1 MPYTTLPDGIR
12 LYYEFTGPEDKPV
25 ILQFGGSLFGR
36 QNFGLVNDGF
46 RENFRLLSFD
56 ARGYGRSD
64 VPSESYSIEGWADD
78 GAALLDAVGLDRVL
92 VHGTSMG
99 GMIALAFACK
109 YPERVHRRLP
119 RRAPSR
125 GRDVH
130 RKAIFRFWRRCA
142 ETMSWDDF
150 ADHVTTQAVGCH
162 HLEKPEGENTFE
174 MVRQITRLNSTFTV
188 RQACLAME
196 VMDLEPLV
204 QKLER
209 PILHDQRHLRHALPA
224 GAREVGLLGAPDRRA
239 QARARAAA
247 GVPGHRP
254 RRPARV
260 PGRGGRDRHRVLPR
274 GARRRVSGRQPGTR
288 ARQACRT
295 TLQ

>member
-46 RENFRLLSFD
+46 REHFRLLSFD

-64 VPSESYSIEGWADD
+64 VPSESYTIEGWADD

-109 YPERVHRRLP
+109 YPARCIAACPDVAFARP
-119 RRAPSR
+119 
-125 GRDVH
+125 DVH

-196 VMDLEPLV
+196 RMDLEPLV
-204 QKLER
+204 RTLER

-224 GAREVGLLGAPDRRA
+224 GAREVGLLGASDRRA

-247 GVPGHRP
+247 GVPRHRP

-260 PGRGGRDRHRVLPR
+260 PGRGGRDRHGVLPR
-274 GARRRVSGRQPGTR
+274 GARRGVRAQAGTR
-288 ARQACRT
+288 ARQAWRT

>member
-1 MPYTTLPDGIR
+1 MPYATLPDGIR

-36 QNFGLVNDGF
+36 QNFGMVNDGF
-46 RENFRLLSFD
+46 RESFRLLSFD

-64 VPSESYSIEGWADD
+64 VPSEKYTIEGWADD
-78 GAALLDAVGLDRVL
+78 GAALLDAVGLERVL

-109 YPERVHRRLP
+109 HPARCIAACPDVAFARP
-119 RRAPSR
+119 
-125 GRDVH
+125 DVH

-174 MVRQITRLNSTFTV
+174 MVREITRLNSTFTV

-196 VMDLEPLV
+196 EMDLEPLV
-204 QKLER
+204 RTLER
-209 PILHDQRHLRHALPA
+209 PILMTNGTYDMLCP
-224 GAREVGLLGAPDRRA
+224 P
-239 QARARAAA
+239 
-247 GVPGHRP
+247 
-254 RRPARV
+254 
-260 PGRGGRDRHRVLPR
+260 VL
-274 GARRRVSGRQPGTR
+274 AKSGFS
-288 ARQACRT
+288 ARQIAELKPQLAQ
-295 TLQ
+295 LQEFPEIGHADLLECPDEAVRIVTAFFHEILAHEGIS

>member
-1 MPYTTLPDGIR
+1 M
-12 LYYEFTGPEDKPV
+12 
-25 ILQFGGSLFGR
+25 
-36 QNFGLVNDGF
+36 
-46 RENFRLLSFD
+46 
-56 ARGYGRSD
+56 
-64 VPSESYSIEGWADD
+64 PSESYTIEGWADD

-109 YPERVHRRLP
+109 YPARCIAACPDVAFARP
-119 RRAPSR
+119 
-125 GRDVH
+125 DVH

-204 QKLER
+204 HTLER
-209 PILHDQRHLRHALPA
+209 PILMTNGTYDFLCPPVLAKSGFSARQIVELKPELARLR
-224 GAREVGLLGAPDRRA
+224 
-239 QARARAAA
+239 
-247 GVPGHRP
+247 GVPRHRP
-254 RRPARV
+254 RRPPGM
-260 PGRGGRDRHRVLPR
+260 PGRGSRDRDGLLPR
-274 GARRRVSGRQPGTR
+274 DPRERIAPTTRAVHRQPGTR
-288 ARQACRT
+288 ARQAWRT

>member
-64 VPSESYSIEGWADD
+64 VPSEAYTIEGWADD
-78 GAALLDAVGLDRVL
+78 GAALLDAVALDRVL

-109 YPERVHRRLP
+109 YPDRCIAACPDVAFARP
-119 RRAPSR
+119 
-125 GRDVH
+125 DVH

-162 HLEKPEGENTFE
+162 HLEKPEGEGTFE
-174 MVRQITRLNSTFTV
+174 MVREITRLNSTFTV

-196 VMDLEPLV
+196 RMDLEPLV
-204 QKLER
+204 RTLAR
-209 PILHDQRHLRHALPA
+209 PILMTNGTYDILCP
-224 GAREVGLLGAPDRRA
+224 P
-239 QARARAAA
+239 
-247 GVPGHRP
+247 
-254 RRPARV
+254 
-260 PGRGGRDRHRVLPR
+260 VL
-274 GARRRVSGRQPGTR
+274 AKSGFS
-288 ARQACRT
+288 ARQIVELKPELAR
-295 TLQ
+295 LQEFPDIGHADLLECPDEAVEIVTAFFHEVMAAESRG

>member
-109 YPERVHRRLP
+109 YP
-119 RRAPSR
+119 
-125 GRDVH
+125 GRCIAACPDVAFARPDVH
-130 RKAIFRFWRRCA
+130 RKAVFRFW
-142 ETMSWDDF
+142 
-150 ADHVTTQAVGCH
+150 
-162 HLEKPEGENTFE
+162 
-174 MVRQITRLNSTFTV
+174 
-188 RQACLAME
+188 
-196 VMDLEPLV
+196 PLR
-204 QKLER
+204 K
-209 PILHDQRHLRHALPA
+209 
-224 GAREVGLLGAPDRRA
+224 VGLIR
-239 QARARAAA
+239 
-247 GVPGHRP
+247 
-254 RRPARV
+254 
-260 PGRGGRDRHRVLPR
+260 
-274 GARRRVSGRQPGTR
+274 
-288 ARQACRT
+288 
-295 TLQ
+295 

>member
-64 VPSESYSIEGWADD
+64 VPSESYTIEGWADD
-78 GAALLDAVGLDRVL
+78 GAALLDAVALDRVL

-109 YPERVHRRLP
+109 YPLRCIAACPDVAFARP
-119 RRAPSR
+119 
-125 GRDVH
+125 DVH

-162 HLEKPEGENTFE
+162 HLEKPEGEGTFE
-174 MVRQITRLNSTFTV
+174 MVREITRLNSTFTV

-196 VMDLEPLV
+196 RMDLEPLV
-204 QKLER
+204 RTLER
-209 PILHDQRHLRHALPA
+209 PILMTNGTYDMLCP
-224 GAREVGLLGAPDRRA
+224 P
-239 QARARAAA
+239 
-247 GVPGHRP
+247 
-254 RRPARV
+254 
-260 PGRGGRDRHRVLPR
+260 VL
-274 GARRRVSGRQPGTR
+274 AKSGFS
-288 ARQACRT
+288 ARQIVELKPGLAR
-295 TLQ
+295 LQEFPDIGHADLLECPGDAVEIVTAFFHEVLAGEGRA